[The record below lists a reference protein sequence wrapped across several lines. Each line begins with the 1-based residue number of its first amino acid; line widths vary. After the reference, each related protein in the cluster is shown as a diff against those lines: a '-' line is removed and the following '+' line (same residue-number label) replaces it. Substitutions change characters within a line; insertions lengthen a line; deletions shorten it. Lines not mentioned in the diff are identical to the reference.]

1 MTTPDAGI
9 RDSAATLTR
18 RARLDLLSIVL
29 LVVGAGGFVVSV
41 WMVDWRA
48 GLAVLFL
55 YVAGAGV
62 VVGLDRE
69 GVRT

>member
-1 MTTPDAGI
+1 MTTPDAEI
-9 RDSAATLTR
+9 RDSAATLAR
-18 RARLDLLSIVL
+18 RARLDLVSLVC
-29 LVVGAGGFVVSV
+29 LVVGLGGFDVLA

-48 GLAVLFL
+48 GLAVICL